1 MNDLMTQNDNTTIIT
16 EYKFTPKEPKAY
28 QSEEDLERFLIKE
41 LTLQGYERLNL
52 NDIDELEINLKLQLQ
67 RLNNITFSPTEWESF
82 YRQNITNPKLAF
94 EDKTKMLVMVLHLHL
109 IKMMEARK
117 ISF

>member
-52 NDIDELEINLKLQLQ
+52 SDINVI
-67 RLNNITFSPTEWESF
+67 LNYNFKGLIISLFH
-82 YRQNITNPKLAF
+82 RQNGKVFIS
-94 EDKTKMLVMVLHLHL
+94 
-109 IKMMEARK
+109 K
-117 ISF
+117 ISLILS